1 MYITIVIISNI
12 SAALVFPVP
21 DMELNTT
28 MLNADIG
35 SEKSNT
41 MRGITVSSISVFWSI
56 GAMIDIQNSGEINV
70 IAIMKTIIPRFNKH
84 IFFTRGI
91 TPFIFPA
98 PIVLPTSVLAVVA
111 NAFIGMK

>member
-28 MLNADIG
+28 MLSADIG

-41 MRGITVSSISVFWSI
+41 MRGITVSPMCVF
-56 GAMIDIQNSGEINV
+56 
-70 IAIMKTIIPRFNKH
+70 
-84 IFFTRGI
+84 
-91 TPFIFPA
+91 
-98 PIVLPTSVLAVVA
+98 
-111 NAFIGMK
+111 